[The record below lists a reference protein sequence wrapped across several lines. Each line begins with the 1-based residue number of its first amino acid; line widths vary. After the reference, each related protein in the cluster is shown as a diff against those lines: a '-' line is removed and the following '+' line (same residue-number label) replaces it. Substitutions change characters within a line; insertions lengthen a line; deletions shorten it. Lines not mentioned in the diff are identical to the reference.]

1 MLPAVLLRACIRT
14 WQDLER
20 CHADTSWLTSTSSPV
35 QNAGNKYAGS
45 ITAALFLQQ
54 YVDTEKVQWAHI
66 DIAGYGRSL
75 CLYASKAHLKSEWSN
90 RSPVLGTQTTVL
102 FTS

>member
-1 MLPAVLLRACIRT
+1 MPFTHCLIRSGQQSSAEVLDFGLSLGTRGLMSAVSA
-14 WQDLER
+14 
-20 CHADTSWLTSTSSPV
+20 V

-66 DIAGYGRSL
+66 DIAGYG
-75 CLYASKAHLKSEWSN
+75 
-90 RSPVLGTQTTVL
+90 L
-102 FTS
+102 FTC

>member
-1 MLPAVLLRACIRT
+1 MLTPA
-14 WQDLER
+14 
-20 CHADTSWLTSTSSPV
+20 LTAV

-66 DIAGYGRSL
+66 DIAGCERLSL
-75 CLYASKAHLKSEWSN
+75 CQWIAQE
-90 RSPVLGTQTTVL
+90 SPA
-102 FTS
+102 

>member
-1 MLPAVLLRACIRT
+1 MCTFMFRSFEMTLGLNHTLLAI
-14 WQDLER
+14 
-20 CHADTSWLTSTSSPV
+20 A

-66 DIAGYGRSL
+66 DIAGCETLSL
-75 CLYASKAHLKSEWSN
+75 SA
-90 RSPVLGTQTTVL
+90 
-102 FTS
+102 

>member
-1 MLPAVLLRACIRT
+1 M
-14 WQDLER
+14 
-20 CHADTSWLTSTSSPV
+20 

-66 DIAGYGRSL
+66 DIAG
-75 CLYASKAHLKSEWSN
+75 CASGISKHL
-90 RSPVLGTQTTVL
+90 
-102 FTS
+102 